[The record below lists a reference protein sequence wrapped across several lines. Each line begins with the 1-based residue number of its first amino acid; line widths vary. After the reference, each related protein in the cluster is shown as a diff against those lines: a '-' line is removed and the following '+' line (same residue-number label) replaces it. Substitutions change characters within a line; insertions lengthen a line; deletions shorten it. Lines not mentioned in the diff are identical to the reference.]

1 MWLSRAAL
9 VLLCASLASC
19 GFQLQGAV
27 TMPPGMER
35 TYIDAR
41 DRFTP
46 FYRKLVSELSR
57 AGVEVVDS
65 PARATATFSIYAD
78 ETGQR
83 VLSVS
88 ARNVPTEYEVFY
100 AIRYAVTSGA
110 NVLLD
115 TRDLSRTQEYIYDT
129 TIVLGK
135 AAEEQRIRQALVDD
149 LVQFILRQLAAQ

>member
-1 MWLSRAAL
+1 
-9 VLLCASLASC
+9 
-19 GFQLQGAV
+19 
-27 TMPPGMER
+27 MPQGMER

-46 FYRKLVSELSR
+46 FYRELVTQLSLS
-57 AGVEVVDS
+57 GVEVVDS
-65 PARATATFSIYAD
+65 PAQATATFSIYAD

-100 AIRYAVTSGA
+100 AIRYGVMSGT

-115 TRDLSRTQEYIYDT
+115 ARDLTRTQEYIYDT

-135 AAEEQRIRQALVDD
+135 AAEEQRIREALVDD
-149 LVQFILRQLAAQ
+149 LVRFILRQLSAQ